1 MKKIQNAEELLDKFK
16 FSAAQTEIDDANEL
30 MDQYEN
36 NYNHQVTQV
45 DEILTLH
52 KENEGL
58 YEKCKVD
65 HREMKR
71 DVLANRHQ
79 FGEAAQ
85 PLEKEIEKFEPKL
98 NEYETLKSEG
108 NYVQAHNHIAALH
121 DEIENLKGY
130 MEEIPELIRETQK
143 NYLVNSKT

>member
-1 MKKIQNAEELLDKFK
+1 
-16 FSAAQTEIDDANEL
+16 

-79 FGEAAQ
+79 FEK
-85 PLEKEIEKFEPKL
+85 PLNHWKR
-98 NEYETLKSEG
+98 KS
-108 NYVQAHNHIAALH
+108 
-121 DEIENLKGY
+121 K
-130 MEEIPELIRETQK
+130 IRA
-143 NYLVNSKT
+143 

>member
-1 MKKIQNAEELLDKFK
+1 
-16 FSAAQTEIDDANEL
+16 

-85 PLEKEIEKFEPKL
+85 PLKR
-98 NEYETLKSEG
+98 KS
-108 NYVQAHNHIAALH
+108 
-121 DEIENLKGY
+121 K
-130 MEEIPELIRETQK
+130 IRA
-143 NYLVNSKT
+143 

>member
-1 MKKIQNAEELLDKFK
+1 
-16 FSAAQTEIDDANEL
+16 

-71 DVLANRHQ
+71 DVLANR
-79 FGEAAQ
+79 
-85 PLEKEIEKFEPKL
+85 LINSEKLL
-98 NEYETLKSEG
+98 NHWKRKS
-108 NYVQAHNHIAALH
+108 
-121 DEIENLKGY
+121 K
-130 MEEIPELIRETQK
+130 IRA
-143 NYLVNSKT
+143 